1 MYGLTHRLPSI
12 VCADTGAEH
21 DAPAGVHPL
30 RALGSVLVIDR
41 DPLTLQL
48 VRQAV
53 SADHHVVTA
62 RDAAE
67 AMSLVDELHPDVIV
81 LDSGLDEAEVAL
93 VTVGLAACDWMDA
106 IPTVMIDLDQP
117 INADGIRARIDAA
130 RKVTRRVYLGGGLR
144 HRMAA

>member
-1 MYGLTHRLPSI
+1 
-12 VCADTGAEH
+12 
-21 DAPAGVHPL
+21 
-30 RALGSVLVIDR
+30 
-41 DPLTLQL
+41 
-48 VRQAV
+48 V
-53 SADHHVVTA
+53 SLLD
-62 RDAAE
+62 E
-67 AMSLVDELHPDVIV
+67 AHPDVIV

-93 VTVGLAACDWMDA
+93 VTVGLAACDSMDA

>member
-1 MYGLTHRLPSI
+1 MYGLTHRLPNIS
-12 VCADTGAEH
+12 DTEPV
-21 DAPAGVHPL
+21 APAAAHPP

-53 SADHHVVTA
+53 CADHHVVIA

-67 AMSLVDELHPDVIV
+67 AMSLMDLTQPDVIV

-93 VTVGLAACDWMDA
+93 VTVGPAATDSMDA
-106 IPTVMIDLDQP
+106 IPTVMIDLDEP
-117 INADGIRARIDAA
+117 INAQGIRARIDAA

>member
-12 VCADTGAEH
+12 ADAE
-21 DAPAGVHPL
+21 PAAHPL

-67 AMSLVDELHPDVIV
+67 ATSLLDETHPDVIV
-81 LDSGLDEAEVAL
+81 LDSSLDEAEVAL
-93 VTVGLAACDWMDA
+93 VTVSLAACDSMDA

-117 INADGIRARIDAA
+117 INANSIRARIDAA